1 MNGRNA
7 GFTLLEMILALAV
20 FALLS
25 LMANRLLLQGL
36 ELEQFSARHAQR
48 LAQIQHAFTL
58 LERDTFAMQ
67 PRAVRGSG
75 AFSGAPLV
83 ASEGRSDSDSLIFT
97 HGGWPNPGDQLPRS
111 QLQRVGYRLA
121 EGELIREY
129 FDHLDVPVGTQPHRQ
144 RLLANVRGLRL
155 RYWSQGRWSRQWQ
168 GGEGLPQAVE
178 VALTMDE
185 GGTVVRRFLLPE
197 AR

>member
-48 LAQIQHAFTL
+48 LVQIQQAFTL

-83 ASEGRSDSDSLIFT
+83 AREGHSDGDSLVFT
-97 HGGWPNPGDQLPRS
+97 HSGWPNPGDQLPRS
-111 QLQRVGYRLA
+111 RLQRVGYRLA

-129 FDHLDVPVGTQPHRQ
+129 FDYPDVPTATEPHRQ
-144 RLLANVRGLRL
+144 RLLADVRGLQL
-155 RYWSQGRWSRQWQ
+155 RYWHQGNWSRQWS
-168 GGEGLPQAVE
+168 GDGLPQAIE
-178 VALTMDE
+178 VAVTLAE

-197 AR
+197 TR

>member
-1 MNGRNA
+1 MNGRGA

-58 LERDTFAMQ
+58 LERDTLAMQ

-75 AFSGAPLV
+75 AFSGAPLM
-83 ASEGRSDSDSLIFT
+83 ASEGDSLIFT
-97 HGGWPNPGDQLPRS
+97 HSGWPNPGDQLPRS
-111 QLQRVGYRLA
+111 RLQRVGYRLA
-121 EGELIREY
+121 DGELIREY
-129 FDHLDVPVGTQPHRQ
+129 FDYPDVPVGTEPHRQ
-144 RLLANVRGLRL
+144 RLLADIRGLRL
-155 RYWSQGRWSRQWQ
+155 RYWSQGRWSQQWQ
-168 GGEGLPQAVE
+168 GGESLPQAIE
-178 VALTMDE
+178 VALTLNE

>member
-1 MNGRNA
+1 MSQRHA

-20 FALLS
+20 FAMLS

-36 ELEQFSARHAQR
+36 ALEQFSARHAQR

-58 LERDTFAMQ
+58 LERDIFAMQ
-67 PRAVRGSG
+67 PRSVRGSG
-75 AFSGAPLV
+75 AFAGAPLV
-83 ASEGRSDSDSLIFT
+83 ANEGQSSGDSLIFT
-97 HGGWPNPGDQLPRS
+97 HSGWPNPGDQLPRS
-111 QLQRVGYRLA
+111 RMQRVGYRLA

-129 FDHLDVPVGTQPHRQ
+129 LDHPDVPAGTLPHRQ
-144 RLLANVRGLRL
+144 RLLADVRGLKL
-155 RYWSQGRWSRQWQ
+155 RYWYQGRWSRQWQ
-168 GGEGLPQAVE
+168 GGEGLPQAIE
-178 VALTMDE
+178 VALTLEE

>member
-1 MNGRNA
+1 MIRRDA
-7 GFTLLEMILALAV
+7 GFTLLEMILALVV

-83 ASEGRSDSDSLIFT
+83 ASEGRSEDDRLVFT
-97 HGGWPNPGDQLPRS
+97 HSGWPNPGDQLPRS
-111 QLQRVGYRLA
+111 RLQRVGYRLA

-129 FDHLDVPVGTQPHRQ
+129 FDYLDVPAGAQPHRQ
-144 RLLANVRGLRL
+144 RLLAEVRGLRL
-155 RYWSQGRWSRQWQ
+155 RYWYQGRWSRQWQ
-168 GGEGLPQAVE
+168 GGEGLPQAIE
-178 VALTMDE
+178 VALTLDE